1 MNGNILV
8 GKKIYKMSSKNLLEE
23 AKLTFSGKEFKK
35 IKLNAKLVLKYNEPI
50 SLTISNISESSIYPS
65 ISFTVTS
72 DIVPEKAILHPIT
85 REQIIA
91 QLSRTGN
98 TPYEFSSIDIE
109 LGENLYIS
117 SIGKL
122 NELRRIALNKLEQKV
137 FASYKKGKKILSFD
151 PIK

>member
-1 MNGNILV
+1 MCIRDR
-8 GKKIYKMSSKNLLEE
+8 
-23 AKLTFSGKEFKK
+23 
-35 IKLNAKLVLKYNEPI
+35 PI

-122 NELRRIALNKLEQKV
+122 NELRRIALNKLGQKV